1 MSKKKHKPKVFVG
14 SSTESLDISYAIQE
28 NLEHD
33 ADVTIWTQGI
43 FEPSK
48 TSLDS
53 LLKELEKSDFGIFV
67 FNADDLIIIRSEEK
81 KTVRDNVVFELGLF
95 IG

>member
-43 FEPSK
+43 FEPS
-48 TSLDS
+48 SPY
-53 LLKELEKSDFGIFV
+53 
-67 FNADDLIIIRSEEK
+67 
-81 KTVRDNVVFELGLF
+81 
-95 IG
+95 